1 VQFAAVHH
9 LWYIRRKG
17 DLGPVQK
24 ILAIARN
31 TFREAIRDRILYG
44 FLFFAVVL
52 ILFSLVLGQLS
63 LGEQV
68 RVTLDVGL
76 SGISL
81 FAVLMSI
88 FIGIALLH
96 KEIEKRTIYPVLSK
110 PVSRA
115 AYLVGKFLGLAAT
128 MAVQIALMSLV
139 FFLVL
144 ALQGG
149 SLHAGL
155 FLALALTFVETLL
168 VISMALFFTS
178 FSRPFLSGLFS
189 LGVFTAGR
197 NADLISELAEV
208 ESLAWLSP
216 VLDGATAVLPN
227 LYLFYP
233 SGKLVEGSW
242 ATVHEQFV
250 SSGYLVSATGYGLAY
265 TTAFLLLSIALLG
278 RRDFI

>member
-1 VQFAAVHH
+1 
-9 LWYIRRKG
+9 
-17 DLGPVQK
+17 VQK

-63 LGEQV
+63 IGEQV
-68 RVTLDVGL
+68 RVTVDVGL
-76 SGISL
+76 SGISF

-88 FIGIALLH
+88 FVGISLLH

-115 AYLVGKFLGLAAT
+115 SYLVGKFLGLAAT
-128 MAVQIALMSLV
+128 MAAQIALMSLV
-139 FFLVL
+139 FFGVL

-149 SLHAGL
+149 APRSGL
-155 FLALALTFVETLL
+155 FAAVLLTVVETLL

-178 FSRPFLSGLFS
+178 FSRPFLSGLFC
-189 LGVFTAGR
+189 LGIFAAGR
-197 NADLISELAEV
+197 NADLISELADV
-208 ESLAWLSP
+208 ESLAWLAP
-216 VLDGATAVLPN
+216 VLDGATAILPN

-242 ATVHEQFV
+242 ATVQEQFV
-250 SSGYLVSATGYGLAY
+250 SSGYLASATGYGLAY
-265 TTAFLLLSIALLG
+265 TAAFLLLSIVLLG